1 MKTYAKL
8 DASAERVAKVIV
20 DAGMEVHRTLGPGLL
35 ESVYERSLAFELE
48 ARGLQVDR
56 QVIVPA
62 TYKGL
67 QFSYGFR
74 LDLLIERQ
82 VIVEI
87 KAVSVLLTAHR
98 AQVLTY
104 LKLMGLRLGFLMNF
118 HAPILKNGIK
128 RIIL

>member
-1 MKTYAKL
+1 MKTYVKL
-8 DASAERVAKVIV
+8 DASVERVAKEIV

-35 ESVYERSLAFELE
+35 ESVYERSLAFEIE

-56 QVIVPA
+56 QLIVPA
-62 TYKGL
+62 AYKGL
-67 QFSYGFR
+67 HFSYGFR

-82 VIVEI
+82 VIIEI
-87 KAVSVLLTAHR
+87 KAVSTLLTAHR

-104 LKLMGLRLGFLMNF
+104 LKLMDLRLGFLMNF

>member
-8 DASAERVAKVIV
+8 DASVERIAKEIV
-20 DAGMEVHRTLGPGLL
+20 DAGVEVHRTLGPGLL

-48 ARGLQVDR
+48 VRGLHVD
-56 QVIVPA
+56 QQLIVPA
-62 TYKGL
+62 HYKGL
-67 QFSYGFR
+67 DFSYGFR
-74 LDLLIERQ
+74 LDLLVDRQ

-87 KAVSVLLTAHR
+87 KAVSALLTAHR
-98 AQVLTY
+98 AQLLTY
-104 LKLMGLRLGFLMNF
+104 LKLMNLRLGFLMNF